1 MSVTGALLPGAP
13 MFDLVSSN
21 PMLQMMD
28 RSMTLASRR
37 MTLIAGNIANIDT
50 PNYQAQ
56 DFSFEAAFNKEMEK
70 LDGQFSPTNTPSMPS
85 YFSSSRPV
93 SADATG
99 AASGPAFERNDLN
112 DVSLDQQ
119 TMLLSKTQ
127 ELYQLSSNFAQ
138 AELRKVLGA
147 IRDGAK

>member
-1 MSVTGALLPGAP
+1 

-21 PMLQMMD
+21 YMIQMMD
-28 RSMTLASRR
+28 KSMTVATRR

-56 DFSFEAAFNKEMEK
+56 DLSFEDAFKQEMAAM
-70 LDGQFSPTNTPSMPS
+70 DRQFSPSQAMPS
-85 YFSSSRPV
+85 AFSSVAGQV
-93 SADATG
+93 SPTG
-99 AASGPAFERNDLN
+99 SGAAFERNDLN

-127 ELYQLSSNFAQ
+127 ETYQLSSNFAQ

>member
-1 MSVTGALLPGAP
+1 
-13 MFDLVSSN
+13 MFDLVSN
-21 PMLQMMD
+21 NYMLQMMD
-28 RSMTLASRR
+28 KSMTVATRR

-56 DFSFEAAFNKEMEK
+56 DLSFEDAFKQEMAAV
-70 LDGQFSPTNTPSMPS
+70 DRQFSPGPTSMPS
-85 YFSSSRPV
+85 AFSSVASQV
-93 SADATG
+93 SPTGTG
-99 AASGPAFERNDLN
+99 AAFERNDLN

-127 ELYQLSSNFAQ
+127 ETYQLSSNFAQ